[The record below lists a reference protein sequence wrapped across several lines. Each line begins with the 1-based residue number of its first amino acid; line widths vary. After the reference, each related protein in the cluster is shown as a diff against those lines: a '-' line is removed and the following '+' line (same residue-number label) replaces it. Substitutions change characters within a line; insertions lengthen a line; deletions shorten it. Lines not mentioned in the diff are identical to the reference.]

1 MVKVIQAPLPHAPV
15 RSFLEPDGDDR
26 SLACSSVETKP
37 VQPRSETRSFYS
49 QRAPIF
55 DFNAQ
60 DPTAQ
65 VIYQHNE
72 KTFQHLKTAVSLN
85 LRRQFFI
92 ALCDNLNL
100 RNQFAMQLQA
110 ELSDS
115 RSSGKGKQFVSLML
129 DLGDPN
135 PVGQVATWLQHHPHA
150 LREGNLLGFQ
160 ILGIENLTRQVP
172 AVQRLFLSYLRTIE
186 RNLPRLN
193 CTVLLWVTRPWGN
206 TIQQAAPEC
215 WNWSTGI
222 FEFAGD
228 PVPLLSTLFDPMIF
242 SPGESRASSD
252 PDELA
257 QMPGDTSL
265 PSTPVSYN
273 GGRSNTGHSN
283 PVRSNPGQS
292 NPRSSSDS
300 EPVSGRGS
308 ARESVPPSVPPSRS
322 HSSRHFSSQTEDPLQ
337 SDRSAT
343 YAELKKILQEDL
355 AVLDQSQ
362 GSEWDSF
369 ASFDWTEKQG
379 TARAETI
386 EESRN
391 DQTQF
396 PLTAQKQAS
405 GSPVP
410 IVGVAQQY
418 WDSGLPTDSER
429 DLKLDLERDLP
440 ADLKTAQSDR
450 YLVGLDPVGLDP
462 VGLDPEVLDPR
473 AVDSGAVDPG
483 ELDPSDFAEENP
495 LPAILNPIPARS
507 MNLAELEAEI
517 ETLRSQN
524 ASLSNLAQ
532 AHLNLGRYYRQ
543 RIEQGEMTTAN
554 LERAIAAYEQVL
566 EWLCFSEMSS
576 QELGDI
582 GWADSLNDL
591 GTLYWIASR
600 NMPTTDTQEYL
611 QQAVQAYQLGLKKID
626 EAEQPRSY
634 AMLQNNLG
642 TVFSDLAQWTAPL
655 QHLTWAVEAYQA
667 ALKYRRPE
675 TDPLKFA
682 ATQNNLG
689 TAYWHLAQHL
699 DMAENL
705 KQAIS
710 AYNQALRY
718 YRPDQEPGSYAMIQN
733 NLGTAYWNLSQC
745 VSEKTGQTLAT
756 APSSPHSSTHSSPSA
771 TALESAGF
779 HTSGTPG
786 QDSRSQETH
795 RQETHRQ
802 ETHQASSRDW
812 LLLAVNAYQS
822 ALRFRTIDSATA
834 AYASTQNN
842 LGTAYWHLAN
852 LAQDQLSTVKS
863 YLKLSIEAYT
873 AALQAAN
880 KLDQQ
885 GQILS
890 LNFDRFATHNNLGLI
905 LYQRAILKE
914 ESSEGSAETLPS
926 ENQLAS
932 ALHHHLQA
940 LRGWQ
945 AYPDLYQTAL
955 NAIVQ
960 TIRTCYEYW
969 GTAGQNRALNQ
980 VPGALLA
987 QVLGKL

>member
-1 MVKVIQAPLPHAPV
+1 M
-15 RSFLEPDGDDR
+15 
-26 SLACSSVETKP
+26 
-37 VQPRSETRSFYS
+37 
-49 QRAPIF
+49 F

-115 RSSGKGKQFVSLML
+115 RSSGHGKQFVSLML

-242 SPGESRASSD
+242 SPRESGASSD
-252 PDELA
+252 PGELA
-257 QMPGDTSL
+257 QMPGDAGL
-265 PSTPVSYN
+265 PSASVSYN

-283 PVRSNPGQS
+283 TGRTNPVGTNPVRTNP
-292 NPRSSSDS
+292 DS

-322 HSSRHFSSQTEDPLQ
+322 HSSRHFGSQTEDPLQ
-337 SDRSAT
+337 SDRSTT

-355 AVLDQSQ
+355 AALDQFQ

-369 ASFDWTEKQG
+369 ASFDWTEKQETPG
-379 TARAETI
+379 AETI

-396 PLTAQKQAS
+396 PLTAQNHAS

-410 IVGVAQQY
+410 IGGVAHPY
-418 WDSGLPTDSER
+418 SDSSLPRDSAR
-429 DLKLDLERDLP
+429 DLAGDLARDLQRDLP
-440 ADLKTAQSDR
+440 ADLKTDSKTDQNDR
-450 YLVGLDPVGLDP
+450 YPGRSDLGLNPVGLDS
-462 VGLDPEVLDPR
+462 VSLDSVSLDPGVLDPR
-473 AVDSGAVDPG
+473 AVDPRAVDSRAVDPG

-495 LPAILNPIPARS
+495 LPAILNPIPTRS

-517 ETLRSQN
+517 DTLRSQN
-524 ASLSNLAQ
+524 ASLSSLAH

-543 RIEQGEMTTAN
+543 RIEQGEMTTTN

-576 QELGDI
+576 QELEDI
-582 GWADSLNDL
+582 AWADSLNDL

-600 NMPTTDTQEYL
+600 NLPTTDTQEYL
-611 QQAVQAYQLGLKKID
+611 QQAVQAYQLGLKKVD
-626 EAEQPRSY
+626 EAEQSRSY

-745 VSEKTGQTLAT
+745 VSEKTGQALAT
-756 APSSPHSSTHSSPSA
+756 TPSSPHSSTQSSPPA
-771 TALESAGF
+771 TALEAAGF

-795 RQETHRQ
+795 RQD
-802 ETHQASSRDW
+802 THQASSRDW

-885 GQILS
+885 GQVLS

-905 LYQRAILKE
+905 LYQRAILKDD
-914 ESSEGSAETLPS
+914 SGEGSAETLPS

>member
-1 MVKVIQAPLPHAPV
+1 M
-15 RSFLEPDGDDR
+15 
-26 SLACSSVETKP
+26 
-37 VQPRSETRSFYS
+37 
-49 QRAPIF
+49 F

>member
-1 MVKVIQAPLPHAPV
+1 M
-15 RSFLEPDGDDR
+15 
-26 SLACSSVETKP
+26 
-37 VQPRSETRSFYS
+37 
-49 QRAPIF
+49 F
-55 DFNAQ
+55 DFTAQ

-72 KTFQHLKTAVSLN
+72 KTFQHLRTAVSLN

-100 RNQFAMQLQA
+100 RNQFAMQLQT
-110 ELSDS
+110 ELTDP
-115 RSSGKGKQFVSLML
+115 RSGGNGKQFVSLML

-150 LREGNLLGFQ
+150 LRQGNLLGFQ
-160 ILGIENLTRQVP
+160 VLGIEGLTRQVP

-228 PVPLLSTLFDPMIF
+228 PVPLLSTLFDPMLF
-242 SPGESRASSD
+242 PREESGSSSD
-252 PDELA
+252 LGELA
-257 QMPGDTSL
+257 QMPGHTRTS
-265 PSTPVSYN
+265 PPHDSVSHPAS
-273 GGRSNTGHSN
+273 RCSD
-283 PVRSNPGQS
+283 RNPGTEKV
-292 NPRSSSDS
+292 S
-300 EPVSGRGS
+300 EKISKQVSASGAVS
-308 ARESVPPSVPPSRS
+308 PSS
-322 HSSRHFSSQTEDPLQ
+322 HSSTHPSSWTGMEGDNPQNDRVQ
-337 SDRSAT
+337 NDRSTT
-343 YAELKKILQEDL
+343 YAELKEILREDL
-355 AVLDQSQ
+355 AALDQFQ
-362 GSEWDSF
+362 VSEWESF
-369 ASFDWTEKQG
+369 AGFDWTESKG
-379 TARAETI
+379 TSSSETG
-386 EESRN
+386 EDSRN
-391 DQTQF
+391 DQ
-396 PLTAQKQAS
+396 PKSALNPRMHTAVAEA
-405 GSPVP
+405 P
-410 IVGVAQQY
+410 IVEATPQGSEPVLET
-418 WDSGLPTDSER
+418 DRNDRCPERSDPVVLNPVVLNPTA
-429 DLKLDLERDLP
+429 LNP
-440 ADLKTAQSDR
+440 TA
-450 YLVGLDPVGLDP
+450 LDP
-462 VGLDPEVLDPR
+462 
-473 AVDSGAVDPG
+473 A

-507 MNLAELEAEI
+507 RNLAELEAEI
-517 ETLRSQN
+517 ETLRSQD
-524 ASLSNLAQ
+524 ASLSSLAQ

-543 RIEQGEMTTAN
+543 RIEQGEMTTPN
-554 LERAIAAYEQVL
+554 LQGAIGAYEQVL

-576 QELGDI
+576 QNLGEMA
-582 GWADSLNDL
+582 WADILNDL

-600 NMPTTDTQEYL
+600 NVPTTEAQGYL
-611 QQAVQAYQLGLKKID
+611 QQAVQAYHLGLKKID
-626 EAEQPRSY
+626 ESEQPRSY

-642 TVFSDLAQWTAPL
+642 TVFSDLAQWTDTL
-655 QHLTWAVEAYQA
+655 QHLKWAVEAYQA

-705 KQAIS
+705 KQAIN

-745 VSEKTGQTLAT
+745 AGEGTGQTT
-756 APSSPHSSTHSSPSA
+756 AESPL
-771 TALESAGF
+771 ALEAIV
-779 HTSGTPG
+779 TSPP
-786 QDSRSQETH
+786 H
-795 RQETHRQ
+795 P
-802 ETHQASSRDW
+802 THQATSRDW

-822 ALRFRTIDSATA
+822 ALRFRTIDSATS
-834 AYASTQNN
+834 AYAATQNN

-852 LAQDQLSTVKS
+852 LAQDQPSTVKS

-880 KLDQQ
+880 KLEQK
-885 GQILS
+885 GHLPSLS
-890 LNFDRFATHNNLGLI
+890 FDRFSTHNNLGLI
-905 LYQRAILKE
+905 LYQRATLKE
-914 ESSEGSAETLPS
+914 ESGEGAAETFPS

-987 QVLGKL
+987 EVLSKL